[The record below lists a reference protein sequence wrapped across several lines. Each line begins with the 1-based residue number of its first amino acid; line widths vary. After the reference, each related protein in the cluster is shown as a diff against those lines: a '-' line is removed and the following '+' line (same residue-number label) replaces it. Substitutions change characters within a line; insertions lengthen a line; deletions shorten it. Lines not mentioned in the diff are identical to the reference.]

1 MKADTIT
8 KDYISD
14 TTVFADVFNYY
25 IYGGDQ
31 VIRPEQLDERDPTEI
46 ALPYGTDGAAVPV
59 QKFRDAQKLFAA
71 MTDGDLEYILY
82 GIESQSEIH
91 YAAAVKNNL
100 YDAIE
105 YAGQVEEAARSHRRA
120 MKQAKEKENTDS
132 GVEQRKPNAGE
143 FLSGFWK
150 TDHLVPSVTVMIYF
164 APDVW
169 DGPLSL
175 FDMMEV
181 KDPRIFSFIDNY
193 HVRLIAPAQMT
204 DEEIM
209 KFQSSLREVMFFIK
223 YSKDRENLT
232 RILKANEK
240 RFREVERRAADVIE
254 AVTNMGLKYDESEE
268 AVDVCQAIQEIR
280 KEERRLGEQDGER
293 KGELK
298 KAQEAAGKLHEMG
311 LDTEKIAQV
320 VGYAAETVRGWLELL
335 GEN

>member
-1 MKADTIT
+1 MRADTIT

-14 TTVFADVFNYY
+14 TTVFADIFNFY

-31 VIRPEQLDERDPTEI
+31 VIRPEQLEERDSTEI
-46 ALPYGTDGAAVPV
+46 ALPYGADGAAVPV
-59 QKFRDAQKLFAA
+59 QRFRDAQKLYAA
-71 MTDGDLEYILY
+71 MTDGNLEYVLY
-82 GIESQSEIH
+82 GIEAQSEIH

-105 YAGQVEEAARSHRRA
+105 YASQVEEAARSHRRA
-120 MKQAKEKENTDS
+120 MKQAREQEDTDS
-132 GVEQRKPNAGE
+132 VAEQKKPNSGE

-150 TDHLVPSVTVMIYF
+150 TDYLIPSVTVMLYF
-164 APDVW
+164 APDAW

-209 KFQSSLREVMFFIK
+209 KFRSSLREVMFFIK
-223 YSKDRENLT
+223 YSKDRENLN
-232 RILKANEK
+232 RVLKANEK

-254 AVTNMGLKYDESEE
+254 AITNSGLKYDESEE

-280 KEERRLGEQDGER
+280 KEERRLGEQD
-293 KGELK
+293 GELK

-320 VGYAAETVRGWLELL
+320 VGYAAETVKKWLEI
-335 GEN
+335 E

>member
-14 TTVFADVFNYY
+14 TTVFADVFNFYV
-25 IYGGDQ
+25 YGGDQ
-31 VIRPEQLDERDPTEI
+31 VIRPEQLEERDPTEI

-59 QKFRDAQKLFAA
+59 QKFRDAQKLYAA
-71 MTDGDLEYILY
+71 MTDGDLEYVLY
-82 GIESQSEIH
+82 GIENQAEIH
-91 YAAAVKNNL
+91 YAGPVKNGL
-100 YDAIE
+100 YDMLE

-120 MKQAKEKENTDS
+120 MKSEASHHMAKEKVNTDS
-132 GVEQRKPNAGE
+132 SVEQRKPNAGE

-164 APDVW
+164 APDAW

-193 HVRLIAPAQMT
+193 HVRLIAPAQMS

-223 YSKDRENLT
+223 YSKDRENLN

-240 RFREVERRAADVIE
+240 RFRDLERRAVNVIE
-254 AVTNMGLKYDESEE
+254 AITNSGLKFDESEE
-268 AVDVCQAIQEIR
+268 AVDVCQAIQEMR
-280 KEERRLGEQDGER
+280 MESER
-293 KGELK
+293 K
-298 KAQEAAGKLHEMG
+298 KAQEIAKNFYEMG
-311 LDTEKIAQV
+311 MDVEKIAQG
-320 VGYAAETVRGWLELL
+320 VGYAVETVKEWLGLSE
-335 GEN
+335 G